1 MEILEKLAKGS
12 FFNPITFGM
21 FGGKDLI
28 IGSTFLALGLWSNNV
43 YSSMCAGDGASGAQ
57 RKVSREKALRK
68 AISRDSTCFLETLN
82 GFEVRN
88 QDGIEKI
95 MELVQSDVDLI
106 RRDEKGRTIL
116 FKVVRPSTLVRLI
129 DLHRIDIDARDD
141 EGNTVLV
148 DNVITLVQCMPDT
161 HGFGREKIRTLIDSG
176 ANPFLE
182 NVNGETAL
190 SILEDFRREE
200 EQLPLDERHVNP
212 GDPSTDID
220 TIIQMLRDAE
230 IAWAAAHPRW
240 MVARLKWMAA
250 HPECTVE

>member
-28 IGSTFLALGLWSNNV
+28 IGSVFLALGLWSNNV

-57 RKVSREKALRK
+57 RKVSKEKALRK
-68 AISRDSTCFLETLN
+68 AISQDSTCFLETLN

-88 QDGIEKI
+88 QDGTEEI

-106 RRDEKGRTIL
+106 CRDRRGRTIL
-116 FKVVRPSTLVRLI
+116 FKVVRPSTLVRLLS
-129 DLHRIDIDARDD
+129 LHRIDIDARDD

-148 DNVITLVQCMPDT
+148 DSVITLVQCMPDT

-176 ANPFLE
+176 ANPFLK
-182 NVNGETAL
+182 NRAKETARQ
-190 SILEDFRREE
+190 ILEIVKSKE
-200 EQLPLDERHVNP
+200 EQLPLKKRHINL
-212 GDPSTDID
+212 GDTSTDID
-220 TIIQMLRDAE
+220 TTIQMLYEAE
-230 IAWAAAHPRW
+230 IAWAAAHSE
-240 MVARLKWMAA
+240 WMAA
-250 HPECTVE
+250 HPECAVE